1 MNDDKTMTLRVRA
14 AAPLARVW
22 QALTSPSQLGV
33 WLAEH
38 AEVDLPRAFTF
49 WGRYT
54 PDGEIARQ
62 RLLDA
67 DDHTLRFIWTLGGQD
82 TTVEIHVE
90 PDGADASVV
99 SVSQTHFDFQQALAE
114 SSSLS
119 VIQTFW
125 ALSLGNLVDFLE
137 GRGVG
142 HRCDFTSSDLRA
154 ELEIN
159 APRERIY
166 EALVDSDQ
174 IRVWFGFPIG
184 IEAWVGGRF
193 AMGGLDEPM
202 VDQIGDA
209 ARIVALEPGRK
220 MSVDFGDA
228 GIATWELEDSQGRT
242 RLTFVQSGF
251 STPRPPYA
259 AWLGTVAGFLS
270 LRRYVEEPDWKSIYV
285 AVSGVM

>member
-1 MNDDKTMTLRVRA
+1 MLLRVRI
-14 AAPLARVW
+14 AAPLQRVW
-22 QALTSPSQLGV
+22 QALSSPDQLEV

-38 AEVDLPRAFTF
+38 AEVDLPRTFAF

-54 PDGEIARQ
+54 PDGEVAHQ
-62 RLLDA
+62 RLMSA
-67 DDHTLRFIWTLGGQD
+67 DDHTLRFIWTLGGED

-90 PDGADASVV
+90 SDGAEASVV
-99 SVSQTHFDFQQALAE
+99 SVSQTHYDFQQALAE

-125 ALSLGNLVDFLE
+125 ALSLGNLVDFLA
-137 GRGVG
+137 GRGVAY
-142 HRCDFTSSDLRA
+142 RCDFTTSNLRA

-166 EALVDSDQ
+166 TALVDSDQ
-174 IRVWFGFPIG
+174 ISTWFDFPIG
-184 IEAWVGGRF
+184 IEPWVGGRF
-193 AMGGLDEPM
+193 AMGGLQEPLS
-202 VDQIGDA
+202 DQIGDA
-209 ARIVALEPGRK
+209 ARIVALEPGRT
-220 MSVDFGDA
+220 MSVNFGDA
-228 GIATWELEDSQGRT
+228 GVATWELAGSQGRT

-259 AWLGTVAGFLS
+259 AWLGTVAGLLS
-270 LRRYVEEPDWKSIYV
+270 LRRYAEDPNWKSIYV

>member
-1 MNDDKTMTLRVRA
+1 MRA
-14 AAPLARVW
+14 HLPSGAATHPMARS
-22 QALTSPSQLGV
+22 AGS
-33 WLAEH
+33 
-38 AEVDLPRAFTF
+38 DCC
-49 WGRYT
+49 T
-54 PDGEIARQ
+54 PTI
-62 RLLDA
+62 
-67 DDHTLRFIWTLGGQD
+67 TPLRFIWTLDGEE
-82 TTVEIHVE
+82 TTVELRVE
-90 PDGADASVV
+90 ADGADASTV

-142 HRCDFTSSDLRA
+142 YRCDFTSSDLRA

-159 APRERIY
+159 APRERVY
-166 EALVDSDQ
+166 AVLVDSDQ
-174 IRVWFGFPIG
+174 INAWSGFPIG

-193 AMGGLDEPM
+193 AMGGLDEPLA
-202 VDQIGDA
+202 DQIGDA

-220 MSVDFGDA
+220 MSVDFGA
-228 GIATWELEDSQGRT
+228 RGVATWELADSQGKT

-259 AWLGTVAGFLS
+259 AWLGTVSRSLS
-270 LRRYVEEPDWKSIYV
+270 LRRYMEEPDWKSIYV
-285 AVSGVM
+285 AMSGVM

>member
-1 MNDDKTMTLRVRA
+1 MMLRVRA

-22 QALTSPSQLGV
+22 QALTSATQLEV

-54 PDGEIARQ
+54 PDGEVARQ
-62 RLLDA
+62 RLLYA
-67 DDHTLRFIWTLGGQD
+67 DDHILRFMWTLGGED

-99 SVSQTHFDFQQALAE
+99 SVSQTPYDFQQALAE

-119 VIQTFW
+119 VIETFW
-125 ALSLGNLVDFLE
+125 ALSLGNLVDFLA
-137 GRGVG
+137 GRAVG
-142 HRCDFTSSDLRA
+142 YRCDFTNSDLRA

-166 EALVDSDQ
+166 AALVDSDQ
-174 IRVWFGFPIG
+174 ISAWFGFPIG

-193 AMGGLDEPM
+193 AMGGLEEPM
-202 VDQIGDA
+202 RDQLGGT

-220 MSVDFGDA
+220 MSVDFGD
-228 GIATWELEDSQGRT
+228 GGVATWELEDSQGKT

-259 AWLGTVAGFLS
+259 AWLGTFAGFLS

-285 AVSGVM
+285 AVSGVR